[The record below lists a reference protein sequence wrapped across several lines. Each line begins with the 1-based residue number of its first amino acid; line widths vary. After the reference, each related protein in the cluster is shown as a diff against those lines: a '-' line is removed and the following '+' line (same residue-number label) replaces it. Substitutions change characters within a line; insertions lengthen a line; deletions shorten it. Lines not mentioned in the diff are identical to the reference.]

1 MSKRDYYEVL
11 GVSRDAPPQEIK
23 SAYRKAALKY
33 HPDRNPGDKDAEERF
48 KEAAEAYAV
57 LTDAD
62 KRARYD
68 QYGHAG
74 VPMGGMVDF
83 DASIFSD
90 FADILGDF
98 FGLGDVFF
106 GGPAR
111 RRRGPR
117 RGADVGY
124 ELEISLEEAVFGKEH
139 EIAARRAEDCP
150 SCEGSG
156 AASRSD
162 LVACPGCG
170 GSGQQAYRQ
179 GFLTI
184 SRTCSTCGGSG
195 RSIRNP
201 CKECGGRGR
210 IRREHK
216 LKVRIPPGVE
226 TGNRLRVRGEGEIGE
241 PGAPP
246 GDLYVILHVR
256 DHPFFQR
263 EGRELLCEVPITFSQ
278 AGLGAEI
285 EVPLLRGGS
294 TTLKIPAGTQ
304 TGRRFRL
311 RGHGVKD
318 GRGSGDLHV
327 RVRVRTPV
335 KLSREG
341 REALERLARSGDE
354 SVADEGRSV
363 FDKVKD
369 LFH

>member
-1 MSKRDYYEVL
+1 MPKRDYYEVL

-23 SAYRKAALKY
+23 SAYRRAALKY
-33 HPDRNPGDKDAEERF
+33 HPDRNPGDKNAEGMF

-57 LTDAD
+57 LTDPD

-68 QYGHAG
+68 QFGHAG
-74 VPMGGMVDF
+74 VPAGGMADF

-106 GGPAR
+106 GGSAR
-111 RRRGPR
+111 RRRGPQ

-139 EIAARRAEDCP
+139 EIAARRAEHCP

-156 AASRSD
+156 AASPSD
-162 LVACPGCG
+162 LVSCSGCG

-201 CKECGGRGR
+201 CTECGGRGR
-210 IRREHK
+210 IVRERK
-216 LKVRIPPGVE
+216 LKVRVPPGVE
-226 TGNRLRVRGEGEIGE
+226 TGNRLRVRGEGEQGE
-241 PGAPP
+241 PGAPS

-256 DHPFFQR
+256 DHPFFER
-263 EGRELLCEVPITFSQ
+263 EGRQLFCEVPITFSQ

-285 EVPLLRGGS
+285 EVPLLGGGS
-294 TTLKIPAGTQ
+294 TTLKVPAGAQ
-304 TGRRFRL
+304 TGTRFRL
-311 RGHGVKD
+311 RGHGVRD
-318 GRGSGDLHV
+318 GRGAGDLHV
-327 RVRVRTPV
+327 RVLVRTPIR
-335 KLSREG
+335 LSKEG
-341 REALERLARSGDE
+341 REALESLASSGDE
-354 SVADEGRSV
+354 TAADEERSI
-363 FDKVKD
+363 FDKVKN